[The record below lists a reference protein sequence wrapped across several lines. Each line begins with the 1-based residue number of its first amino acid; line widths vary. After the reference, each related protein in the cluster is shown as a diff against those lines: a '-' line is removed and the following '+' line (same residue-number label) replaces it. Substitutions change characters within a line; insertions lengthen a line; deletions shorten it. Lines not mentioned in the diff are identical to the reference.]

1 MRRSTFFCSLFAIYG
16 FAATLHAQSVN
27 EPTNSDGILP
37 KAADGREL
45 NLNFETGDLT
55 DWTATGDAWKDQP
68 HKGPISPD
76 RPYGADKISQHT
88 GEYWL
93 GGYEFHRDEPQ
104 GTLTSAPFLVSQP
117 WASFLLG
124 GGSHAQTRVELVNN
138 EDQKV
143 IFKASGKNLEEMSP
157 VVVNLAAH
165 AGKEIFIRIVDEHTG
180 GWGHVNFDD
189 FLLHEKKPKFKLP
202 VLTPG
207 PSIQLVD
214 QYPFENLSGQEAAEK
229 MIVPDGFKVQLAA
242 EEPNVAQPIAMAID
256 DRGRLWVAE
265 AFEYPNRAKEGEGR
279 DRIII
284 LEDTTLDGVFDSR
297 KVFIEGL
304 NLVSGIELGF
314 GGVWVGA
321 SPYFMFIPDRDGDDV
336 PDEADPQLAIDAHL
350 APGESPGA
358 KLRFP
363 GDVPPGA
370 TVLLDGFGWEDTHET
385 LNAFI
390 WGPDGWLYGCHGV
403 FTHSKVGKPGTL
415 DNQRIGLNAGVWR
428 YHPTKHKFEIYA
440 EGSSNPWGLDF
451 NEYGD
456 AFITACVIPHLYHVI
471 PGARYQ
477 RQAGQHFNPHTYD
490 DIKTIAQH
498 RHFVGNQW
506 NNNDRARSHDLGGG
520 HAHAGGMIYLGG
532 REGKAAPEWEILR
545 KYADKPG
552 WNIPEDTT
560 QQGWPEEY
568 HGKLF
573 MNNIH
578 GNRINVD
585 ELIPEGSGYV
595 GVRNPDFLLTR
606 DKWSQMIYMTYGPDG
621 QMYCIDWYDQNQ
633 CHHHD
638 VNAHDRSNGR
648 VFRVSYGNSKPV
660 KVNLKDVRASDLVKL
675 ATLSENEWYARHSMR
690 ILQELSYSGD
700 AELIN
705 DLIEMR
711 GFDKPSSSE
720 ELRIFIRGYQILN
733 SMKLI
738 FPKLADRLKNSAHYE
753 PNYQVVDTVAENSQ
767 KLEEI
772 QNSPEVLASRLRI
785 AESESSFDVMPGQQ
799 AIGWIMGSETS
810 SAKIR
815 LAATSILMKMPMESR
830 WQVLEKLTSYPEDAN
845 DHNLPLMY
853 WYAMEP
859 LADVDP
865 QRALALAMT
874 AGENIPILRE
884 YMVRRLGSGKPAE
897 ALELLVGGL
906 ANAKDDAVRLTFLKG
921 IRSAVAGQKEVT
933 LPEDWWKVYY
943 ELTEPKSTSANFDVY
958 LYTLGL
964 GARFGNTNSSQKL
977 EEIVVDEAGAYE
989 ERKVVFGFLVEN
1001 DSKNLATIISQLLT
1015 GTTLRAEALRAAATI
1030 NNAEIAKAI
1039 VSNYKTLN
1047 ADEQTD
1053 ARNALA
1059 SRANYAIELL
1069 MAADS
1074 GAIPRKDLSADLIRQ
1089 LRNLDDPSVTEL
1101 LNKVWGVVRESD
1113 FDRKKLIAS
1122 YLKLVK
1128 ADSQSKAD
1136 PHLGRAIFT
1145 KTCQQCHT
1153 LYGVGGKV
1161 GPDITGANRKDH
1173 NYLLSNILDPSSV
1186 MAKEYQPAVVVTDS
1200 GRVITG
1206 IVKEETNAILS
1217 IQTTNEIVQVPVNEI
1232 EARKQS
1238 DKSMMPD
1245 DLLKNLSDHE
1255 SRSLVAYLSGT
1266 QQVSMAATADNVNRF
1281 YNGKDLTGWRTT
1293 REVDQA
1299 LWSVENGEIVG
1310 KSTGLQHNA
1319 FLVSDMLMENF
1330 EFRCEV
1336 KLDPNSANSGI
1347 QFRSAILPDGEM
1359 RGYQADIGAG
1369 WWGKLYEESA
1379 RGLLVK
1385 EDNAEHVREG
1395 DWNEYIIRAVGPR
1408 VQTFLNGV
1416 QVVDLVDEQGARSGQ
1431 LAVQIHS
1438 GGPMEVR
1445 FRNLELNVLDPMPP
1459 FTAAGSPAGGW
1470 PSSVLADDPR
1480 EIEWNKIRLDDV
1492 FRSEG
1497 CAIADFDND
1506 GHMDIA
1512 AGSKIYLLQSPDP
1525 SESLQEYKKSKE
1537 PVYDANGDPVLSLKL
1552 GGGQRAYPDEILLTD
1567 PSREFDP
1574 KGYSNTFCNFPIDV
1588 NKDGWLDLVV
1598 VDFPG
1603 KPTWW
1608 FENPGETDEPQAWKR
1623 HQLTPVT
1630 NNESPQ
1636 FLDINGDGI
1645 RELLCGFD
1653 QKIMGFAT
1661 PRDLPTAEWKINAI
1675 DGPGAPGTDRFSHG
1689 IGSGD
1694 INNDGLNDI
1703 LVPNGWW
1710 EAPVSDA
1717 LQVRQSEAEP
1727 WEWHP
1732 APFGEGC
1739 SQMYVYDFDG
1749 DGDND
1754 VLSTSAHQFGMWW
1767 HENKG
1772 LGSSD
1777 EGLGEEERTWETHL
1791 ISEDFSQTHAL
1802 MLADINGDGLPDFVT
1817 GKRYW
1822 AHGGHDPGGDQPAVV
1837 YWYELQRENGKP
1849 VWTKHQIDDNS
1860 GIGTQFDVADINGDG
1875 LLDIA
1880 TSNKKGT
1887 FLFIQERK

>member
-1 MRRSTFFCSLFAIYG
+1 MRRSTFYCSVFAIYG
-16 FAATLHAQSVN
+16 FAATLYAQSVN
-27 EPTNSDGILP
+27 EPTNSTGILP

-55 DWTATGDAWKDQP
+55 DWTATGEAWKDQP

-76 RPYGADKISQHT
+76 RPFGGDKKSQHT
-88 GEYWL
+88 GDFWV
-93 GGYEFHRDEPQ
+93 GGYEFHRDPPQ
-104 GTLTSAPFLVSQP
+104 GTLTSARFIASQP

-124 GGSHAQTRVELVNN
+124 GGNFPETRVELVNN
-138 EDQKV
+138 ADKKV
-143 IFKASGKNLEEMSP
+143 IFKASGKNVERMSP
-157 VVVNLAAH
+157 VVVNLSAH
-165 AGKEIFIRIVDEHTG
+165 AGKEIFIRVVDEHSG

-189 FLLHEKKPKFKLP
+189 FRLHEKKPKFKLP
-202 VLTPG
+202 VITPG
-207 PSIQLVD
+207 PQYQLVD
-214 QYPFENLSGQEAAEK
+214 QYPFENLTGQEAAEK

-242 EEPNVAQPIAMAID
+242 EEPNVMQPIAMAID

-265 AFEYPNRAKEGEGR
+265 AFEYPNRAEEGNGR

-284 LEDTTLDGVFDSR
+284 LEDTTLNGVFDSR

-321 SPYFMFIPDRDGDDV
+321 APYFMFIPDRNGDDV
-336 PDEADPQLAIDAHL
+336 PDETDPKLAIDAHL
-350 APGESPGA
+350 APGESPGGN
-358 KLRFP
+358 LRFP
-363 GDVPPGA
+363 KDVPPGA
-370 TVLLDGFGWEDTHET
+370 TVLLDGFGWHDTHET

-403 FTHSKVGKPGTL
+403 FTHSKIGKPGTP
-415 DNQRIGLNAGVWR
+415 DDQRIELNAGVWR
-428 YHPTKHKFEIYA
+428 YHPTRHKFEVYA
-440 EGSSNPWGLDF
+440 HGTSNPWGLDF

-552 WNIPEDTT
+552 WNIPKDTS

-585 ELIPEGSGYV
+585 ELIPEGSGYI

-633 CHHHD
+633 CHRPEEGS
-638 VNAHDRSNGR
+638 HDRSNGR
-648 VFRVSYGNSKPV
+648 VFRVSYGDSQPL
-660 KVNLKDVRASDLVKL
+660 KVNLKDVAAADLLTLAS
-675 ATLSENEWYARHSMR
+675 TSENEWYARHAIR
-690 ILQELSYSGD
+690 ILHERVYAQDE
-700 AELIN
+700 ELIKALMKTGGPGKATN
-705 DLIEMR
+705 SGNLN
-711 GFDKPSSSE
+711 
-720 ELRIFIRGYQILN
+720 IFIRGYQVLN
-733 SMKLI
+733 VLKPLVPLVIERVKKTPPTDEEAVKAEVPSGSNLDQEFMERLI
-738 FPKLADRLKNSAHYE
+738 S
-753 PNYQVVDTVAENSQ
+753 
-767 KLEEI
+767 
-772 QNSPEVLASRLRI
+772 SPEVISARLRI
-785 AESESSFDVMPGQQ
+785 AETNSSIDSMQGLQ
-799 AIGWIMGSETS
+799 ALGWIMGSETTS
-810 SAKIR
+810 PKIR

-830 WQVLEKLTSYPEDAN
+830 WKVLEKLTSYPEDAN

-884 YMVRRLGSGKPAE
+884 YMIRRLGSGKPEE
-897 ALELLVGGL
+897 ALKLLTEGL
-906 ANAKDDAVRLTFLKG
+906 ANAKDDDVRLTFLKG
-921 IRSAVAGQKEVT
+921 IRSAVAGQAEVT
-933 LPEDWWKVYY
+933 LPRNWWSVYKD
-943 ELTEPKSTSANFDVY
+943 LSEPKSTAANFDVY
-958 LYTLGL
+958 LHTLGL
-964 GARFGNTNSSQKL
+964 GAKFGNVEAQQKL
-977 EEIVVDEAGAYE
+977 EEIVVDEAGAYK

-1001 DSKNLATIISQLLT
+1001 DSENLSSIISQLLT

-1030 NNAEIAKAI
+1030 NNPAIAKAI
-1039 VSNYKTLN
+1039 VENYKTLN

-1059 SRANYAIELL
+1059 SRANYAVELL
-1069 MAADS
+1069 SAAES
-1074 GAIPRKDLSADLIRQ
+1074 GAIPRMDLSADLIRQ
-1089 LRNLDDPSVTEL
+1089 LRNLDDPKVTEL

-1113 FDRKKLIAS
+1113 VDRKKLIAS
-1122 YLKLVK
+1122 YLELVK
-1128 ADSQSKAD
+1128 ADPQSKAD
-1136 PHLGRAIFT
+1136 PHLGRAIFS

-1206 IVKEETNAILS
+1206 IIKEETSKIVS
-1217 IQTTNEIVQVPVNEI
+1217 IQTTNEIVQIPVNEI

-1255 SRSLVAYLSGT
+1255 AKSLVAYLSGT
-1266 QQVSMAATADNVNRF
+1266 QQVSMATTPENLNRF
-1281 YNGKDLTGWRTT
+1281 FNGKDLTGWRAT
-1293 REVDQA
+1293 RKEDQA
-1299 LWSVENGEIVG
+1299 LWAVENGEIVG
-1310 KSTGLQHNA
+1310 KTTGLKLNA

-1336 KLDPNSANSGI
+1336 KLDPNSGNSGI
-1347 QFRSAILPDGEM
+1347 QIRSEILPNGEM
-1359 RGYQADIGAG
+1359 KGYQADIGQG
-1369 WWGKLYEESA
+1369 WWGKLYEESG

-1385 EDNAEHVREG
+1385 NDNAEHVKKG
-1395 DWNEYIIRAVGPR
+1395 DWNEYVIRAVGPR

-1416 QVVDLVDEQGARSGQ
+1416 KVVDLVDEAGATSGQ
-1431 LAVQIHS
+1431 LAVQLHS

-1445 FRNLELNVLDPMPP
+1445 FRNLELKLLDPMPP

-1470 PSSVLADDPR
+1470 PSSVLAEDPR
-1480 EIEWNKIRLDDV
+1480 EIEWNKIQLDDI

-1497 CAIADFDND
+1497 VAIADFDND
-1506 GHMDIA
+1506 GHMDVA
-1512 AGSKIYLLQSPDP
+1512 AGSQWYPLHGDSSLRSNKEQSKNPQQKY
-1525 SESLQEYKKSKE
+1525 SITESPQ
-1537 PVYDANGDPVLSLKL
+1537 
-1552 GGGQRAYPDEILLTD
+1552 
-1567 PSREFDP
+1567 EFDP
-1574 KGYSNTFCNFPIDV
+1574 KGYSNTFCNFPIDM

-1608 FENPGETDEPQAWKR
+1608 FENPGETGKPQPWDR
-1623 HQLTPVT
+1623 HQLSPVT

-1636 FLDINGDGI
+1636 FLDINGDGV

-1653 QKIMGFAT
+1653 QKVMGFAT

-1675 DGPGAPGTDRFSHG
+1675 AGPGAPGTDRFSHG

-1694 INNDGLNDI
+1694 INGDGLNDI
-1703 LVPNGWW
+1703 VIPNGWW

-1717 LQVRQSEAEP
+1717 LQVRPTEAEA

-1732 APFGEGC
+1732 APFGKAC

-1754 VLSTSAHQFGMWW
+1754 VLSTSAHQLGMWW

-1772 LGSSD
+1772 LGSSV
-1777 EGLGEEERTWETHL
+1777 EGLGEERRKWETHT

-1837 YWYELQRENGKP
+1837 YWYELQRENGNP

-1860 GIGTQFDVADINGDG
+1860 GVGTQFDVADVNGDG
-1875 LLDIA
+1875 FLDIA